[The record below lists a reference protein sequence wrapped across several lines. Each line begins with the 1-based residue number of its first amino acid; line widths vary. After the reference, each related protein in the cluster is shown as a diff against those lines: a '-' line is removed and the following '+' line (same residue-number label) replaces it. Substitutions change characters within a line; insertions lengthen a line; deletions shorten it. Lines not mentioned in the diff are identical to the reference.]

1 MHSEDGLVAKPLTT
15 FDFYHFR
22 RIQKANTT
30 WRKCGYEEQCVL
42 KNGKCY
48 TFENMGINEELI
60 LDTRDFYANVQFNNV
75 NVDHHDFLEISIVCD
90 QEVIFVFIHWMPNKT
105 FFHILLGY
113 C

>member
-75 NVDHHDFLEISIVCD
+75 NVDHHDFLEISIVCN
-90 QEVIFVFIHWMPNKT
+90 QQVIFVFI
-105 FFHILLGY
+105 G